1 MDLHDKTLKHYN
13 FNTTLVFIY
22 REEEIWQDRATWDF
36 NTTLVFIYPIKWL
49 QRKLNQLWFQYNS
62 CFYLSWSS
70 DQLLPIL
77 DISIQLL
84 FLFIAARL
92 LCSLRRVYFNTTL
105 VFIYHKV
112 RNSKFFRKRI
122 SIQLLFLF
130 IVWLAALWW
139 ICFLISIQ
147 LLFLFIKEWVI
158 KKKRYIHFNTTL
170 VFIYQSSRLYPS
182 FNRAYF
188 NTTLVF
194 IYPTY
199 FRHSLF
205 PL

>member
-105 VFIYHKV
+105 VFIYQ
-112 RNSKFFRKRI
+112 RKRQQRCFRSSNFNTTLVFIYRSGSKRSRGKSGI

-130 IVWLAALWW
+130 IQR
-139 ICFLISIQ
+139 ISAIPY
-147 LLFLFIKEWVI
+147 FH
-158 KKKRYIHFNTTL
+158 YSHF
-170 VFIYQSSRLYPS
+170 PW
-182 FNRAYF
+182 
-188 NTTLVF
+188 
-194 IYPTY
+194 
-199 FRHSLF
+199 
-205 PL
+205 